1 MDYQLNEIPLVNK
14 MYSYQNDKTND
25 RVICSSLGEIKILNC
40 NPQILEE
47 VLSNIDG
54 KRTFANIEENFI
66 DRYSAEEVSN
76 FLNVILQEGIIVKL
90 EATSKTEKI
99 PQILVIGE
107 GFKAET
113 LKNHTYIA
121 TSSFLKAENNLDFDV
136 ALFAPLTSKY
146 SEVLSVNR
154 KLYQYKKPFIQI
166 SFNGA
171 AITAGPLV
179 VPEKSACLECVIN
192 QELNLLNKKV
202 RSSNG
207 KEITLN
213 DLKDL
218 NYSYDISA
226 EFSDLKVAVDDILL
240 KDSTNFFRGKSSKF
254 LDAQYFFDNT
264 NLMGYTKKTRL
275 PTTSCDFC
283 NAINKNYIRFDS
295 SFSFDGIFCGERTEL
310 VENKI
315 EYQVGGVRS
324 KSEKET
330 KQLLEAELS
339 KLGTKIK
346 IKFSSGNPFNSSNA
360 VHCYDVDIEQTEFDK
375 APHIFRENTGS
386 GKGITKSQA
395 YFSAAFEL
403 LEHIGLQYTGNIP
416 IVCGKYSE
424 VKDFAVDVPYLAN
437 TIMNKYTA
445 YDNFDENLEMD
456 WVVATSLTDGSQK
469 LVPAF
474 LVFMFDVE
482 LKGTLF
488 STSSNGAA
496 AGTTLEDAILHGLLE
511 AVERDAFVIGN
522 SNPYVLP
529 MVDYTNVTNT
539 KIRELLSRANEMG
552 YDIITRDYT
561 NDIGVPVFRTWM
573 VDRSNYSKYAYN
585 GTGCHI
591 SPEIALER
599 SITEAIQSNDSS
611 DYGGNADPDVI
622 TQEALLKSKVNLYN
636 QHFLI
641 NKDVLGKT
649 DKTTTIGEPILGM
662 DSSYKI
668 IKKVAKQ
675 VKEKVGGDVYY
686 VDITKPGMNVKVVK
700 VVITGDIQLIN
711 VPMISTSKRIFDF
724 GITCGY
730 SDKKA
735 TYEELFMGQYNI

>member
-1 MDYQLNEIPLVNK
+1 MDYQLSEIPLVNK
-14 MYSYQNDKTND
+14 TYSYQNDKVND
-25 RVICSSLGEIKILNC
+25 RVICSSLGEVKVLNC
-40 NPQILEE
+40 DPQILEE
-47 VLSNIDG
+47 VLSSVDG
-54 KRTFANIEENFI
+54 TRTFANIEENFM
-66 DRYSAEEVSN
+66 DRYSAEEVNN
-76 FLNVILQEGIIVKL
+76 FLNVILQEGIIVKS
-90 EATSKTEKI
+90 EVASKAERI

-107 GFKAET
+107 GFKVDC

-121 TSSFLKAENNLDFDV
+121 VSSFLNAENNLDFDI
-136 ALFAPLTSKY
+136 ALFAPLSSKY
-146 SEVLSVNR
+146 SEVLSINR
-154 KLYQYKKPFIQI
+154 KLYQYKKPFVQI
-166 SFNGA
+166 GFNGT
-171 AITAGPLV
+171 AISAGPLV
-179 VPEKSACLECVIN
+179 VPEKSACLECVVN
-192 QELNLLNKKV
+192 QDLNLLNKKV
-202 RSSNG
+202 RYSNG
-207 KEITLN
+207 KEITLT
-213 DLKDL
+213 DLKSL
-218 NYSYDISA
+218 NYSYDVPA
-226 EFSDLKVAVDDILL
+226 EFSGLAITVGNILL
-240 KDSTNFFRGKSSKF
+240 KDLTNFFGGGSSDF
-254 LDAQYFFDNT
+254 LDSQYLFDNT
-264 NLMGYTKKTRL
+264 NLIGYTKRKRL

-295 SFSFDGIFCGERTEL
+295 NFSFDGIFCGERTEL
-310 VENKI
+310 MENKI
-315 EYQVGGVRS
+315 EYQVGGLRS
-324 KSEKET
+324 KNENET
-330 KQLLEAELS
+330 KQLLEAELG
-339 KLGTKIK
+339 KLGAKVK
-346 IKFSSGNPFNSSNA
+346 VKFSSGNPFNSSD
-360 VHCYDVDIEQTEFDK
+360 VIHCYDVDVEQTEFDK
-375 APHIFRENTGS
+375 ASHIFREDTGS

-403 LEHIGLQYTGNIP
+403 LEHMGLQYTGNIP

-424 VKDFAVDVPYLAN
+424 VKDFAVDVPYLAS
-437 TIMNKYTA
+437 TIMNTYTA

-482 LKGTLF
+482 LKGILF
-488 STSSNGAA
+488 NSSSNGAA
-496 AGTTLEDAILHGLLE
+496 AAATLEDAILHGLFE
-511 AVERDAFVIGN
+511 AIERDAFVIGN

-529 MVDYTNVTNT
+529 MVDYANVTNM

-552 YDIITRDYT
+552 YDVITRDYT

-573 VDRSNYSKYAYN
+573 VDRKNYSKYAYN

-611 DYGGNADPDVI
+611 DYGGNAEPDVM
-622 TQEALLKSKVNLYN
+622 TQEAMLKSQVNLYN

-662 DSSYKI
+662 DSSYNI
-668 IKKVAKQ
+668 IKKVADQ

-686 VDITKPGMNVKVVK
+686 VDMTKPGMNVKVVK
-700 VVITGDIQLIN
+700 VIITGDIQTIN

-724 GITCGY
+724 GVTCGY
-730 SDKKA
+730 SDKEA